1 MVLHISANGIDAIV
15 GVLSFP
21 KKNPVQDSHEQK
33 DTELLADQNP
43 RRTITKYNGKIS
55 SSLS

>member
-43 RRTITKYNGKIS
+43 RATIMAKF
-55 SSLS
+55 LLH